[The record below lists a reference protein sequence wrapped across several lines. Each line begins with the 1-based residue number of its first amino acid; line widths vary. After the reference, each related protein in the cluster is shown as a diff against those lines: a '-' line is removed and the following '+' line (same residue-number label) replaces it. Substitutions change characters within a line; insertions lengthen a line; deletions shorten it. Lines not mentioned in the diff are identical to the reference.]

1 MTGAADTP
9 AAFGAGDIAA
19 VPKPLPRARK
29 RGARLAIELPL
40 LGFLIVFVA
49 PIAWMVVLAFQPD
62 RIIIDPS
69 TWNLE
74 FTTRNIAAILAP
86 DEPFATQ
93 MLNSVLIV
101 IGSVALSTA
110 IATLA
115 AYGLAKLSI
124 PALIGWPVAAVC
136 TVLPLVPP
144 MVLVPGFYITL
155 AQLHL
160 LSSIGGLILV
170 NTVLNLPFATVVMR
184 LAFMDIPTSL
194 REAAIIDG
202 AGESRVLMQIML
214 PLAAPGLATTALFT
228 AIMTW
233 NEFLMALTMTSGG
246 TTSPVSVGI
255 AAMVQPYD
263 MHWGQMGAAGTLA
276 VVPIIL
282 LTIVANKRI
291 VAGLTR
297 GAVKG

>member
-9 AAFGAGDIAA
+9 AAFGTANIAA
-19 VPKPLPRARK
+19 VPKPLPRAGK
-29 RGARLAIELPL
+29 RGPRLAIELPL

-69 TWNLE
+69 TWSLE

-101 IGSVALSTA
+101 IGSVVLSTA

-115 AYGLAKLSI
+115 AYGLAKLRI

-160 LSSIGGLILV
+160 LSSISGLILV

-202 AGESRVLMQIML
+202 AGEGRVLMRIML